1 MNEPIAGSTPAM
13 TVLDS
18 AATRL
23 MAGDRVDV
31 QNRFD
36 GSWSGG
42 FEIAEVLGAPPYWTY
57 RIRRLSDGDV
67 LPRVF
72 DHDSV
77 VESEPSALRSGPPSS
92 THPSMQ
98 PVVAHRWAS

>member
-1 MNEPIAGSTPAM
+1 MSLLDLAPA
-13 TVLDS
+13 
-18 AATRL
+18 RL
-23 MAGDRVDV
+23 APGDPVEV

-67 LPRVF
+67 LPRIF

-77 VESEPSALRSGPPSS
+77 AESKPSARGSRPPSR